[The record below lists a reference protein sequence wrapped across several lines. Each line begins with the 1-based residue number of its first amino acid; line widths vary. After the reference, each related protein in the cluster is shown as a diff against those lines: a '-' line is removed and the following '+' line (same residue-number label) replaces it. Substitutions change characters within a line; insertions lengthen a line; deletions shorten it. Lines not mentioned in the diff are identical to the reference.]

1 LTDIIRNFGG
11 FFMFMNIRRRF
22 HVLSAILLFAC
33 ALPAQQIEY
42 YKVTGG
48 KGMPVLADD
57 NSNNRI
63 QVYLVYGMEN
73 VQISYTSSSTPHMW
87 CRYRTRPD
95 LNNPERVP
103 AEQNGTTSTITD
115 VEDGCGYYV
124 DEGSMRRYVWI
135 IDYRKYAFD
144 IRRFDISPEIDE
156 CVGIRFEGDADLED
170 LIYYTPTGAQEKV
183 KRVFELSYETL
194 IWDDATKRFSPE
206 RISKT
211 FDTHPFAT
219 SFMTSSSPE
228 RNFPLILADTEIT
241 LTGDMF
247 ARHFGVE
254 KSATIPFYEAK
265 AVELYSDTTIASPGT
280 GVDADAPE
288 GEWQAPV
295 YATFR
300 AYANTSVASLITWKI
315 FKDENPSPNV
325 LFNAE
330 ELVYTFDREGK
341 YKITVEASNRSGGC
355 MKENSFDISITET
368 VMEIP
373 NAFSPGVTPGI
384 NDIFRVRCKSVMDF
398 RGSIFNRWGTE
409 LFRWTDPSQGWD
421 GTYRGKYVPAG
432 AYYYLIEYTG
442 TDGRRRVKKGDVNVF
457 RTRKTDT
464 KTDIEE

>member
-1 LTDIIRNFGG
+1 
-11 FFMFMNIRRRF
+11 MFMDIRRRF
-22 HVLSAILLFAC
+22 YSLSVILLFTC
-33 ALPAQQIEY
+33 TLPAQQIEY

-48 KGMPVLADD
+48 KGTPLLADD

-73 VQISYTSSSTPHMW
+73 VQISYTSSSTSHQW
-87 CRYRTRPD
+87 CRYRTKPD
-95 LNNPERVP
+95 LNNPERVT
-103 AEQNGTTSTITD
+103 AAQNGTTSTITN

-135 IDYRKYAFD
+135 IDYSKYEFD
-144 IRRFDISPEIDE
+144 IRRINVSSEMDE
-156 CVGIRFEGDADLED
+156 CIGIRFEGDADMED
-170 LIYYTPTGAQEKV
+170 MIYYIPTGVPEKI

-194 IWDDATKRFSPE
+194 IWNNATKSFSSE

-219 SFMTSSSPE
+219 SFMPSSSPG
-228 RNFPLILADTEIT
+228 RDFPLILTDTEIT
-241 LTGDMF
+241 LTGDLF

-265 AVELYSDTTIASPGT
+265 AITLYTDTTVVAPGT
-280 GVDADAPE
+280 GAGADAPE
-288 GEWQAPV
+288 GELQAPA
-295 YATFR
+295 YMTFR
-300 AYANTSVASLITWKI
+300 AYANTPVASLITWKI
-315 FKDENPSPNV
+315 FKDENPSPDV
-325 LFNAE
+325 IFNAE

-355 MKENSFDISITET
+355 VEENSFDIAITET

-384 NDIFRVRCKSVMDF
+384 NDIFRVRYKSVMNF
-398 RGSIFNRWGTE
+398 RGSIFNRWGAE

-421 GTYRGKYVPAG
+421 GKYRGEYVPAG

-457 RTRKTDT
+457 RTRRTDT
-464 KTDIEE
+464 KTGGVK